1 MNGAELRG
9 LATTEL
15 GRRTVHLE
23 EVDSTNRWLK
33 ESGDALPHGTVCYTG
48 CQTRGRGRLGR
59 TWKVPPGASLAMSV
73 LLRQAEMDWSGLPL
87 VSGIA
92 VARALNR
99 LAGDKF
105 GVSFRIKW
113 PNDIICGSRKV
124 CGILCESSQGEQGRF
139 AVVGIGVNLN
149 QTEEDFQREELPCAA
164 SIKSLIGT
172 APSYGE
178 TAAAILNELEIVWGI
193 YVRQG
198 FLPLLAPY
206 ETLCATVGREVRLLS
221 PGGDPLAAGRAMGVA
236 EDGGLIVDTA
246 EGRRIFHSGE
256 VSVRGLYDYI

>member
-1 MNGAELRG
+1 MSGAG
-9 LATTEL
+9 LPGLTTRVL
-15 GRRTVHLE
+15 GRTVISLD
-23 EVDSTNRWLK
+23 EVDSTNRYLK
-33 ESGDALPHGTVCYTG
+33 ERAGELPHGTACLTG
-48 CQTRGRGRLGR
+48 CQRAGRGRLGR
-59 TWKVPPGASLAMSV
+59 SWDVPDGQTLALSV
-73 LLRQAEMDWSGLPL
+73 LFRTGGDVERLPL
-87 VSGIA
+87 LCGLAVSG
-92 VARALNR
+92 ALEA
-99 LAGDKF
+99 LTGAA
-105 GVSFRIKW
+105 FRIKW

-221 PGGDPLAAGRAMGVA
+221 PGGDLLPAGRAMGVA